1 MTFHDTISGHV
12 HSEGVFDFSQ
22 YFQFLVTT
30 ILVLG
35 LALSTVALVFN
46 EILYYEFSLKFYLIA
61 LSLLVLLEIIL
72 GNKSIK
78 ALCILTA
85 ILVLVSYS
93 VFISSSWFFPVSAII
108 LLHATQISLWSQLKI
123 VMSKTSPRIVFLYAW
138 SVIYVSASSYTRI
151 YADHFI
157 TRYLATLIVSTTMT
171 LILLITSSKLR
182 EFERVDSVVLDIA
195 GKITSKAEK
204 VVRISLNAENTI
216 LKIAGKIA
224 SRVKRSVEL
233 LFNTEFKSKIRD
245 AASRLFLP
253 IVKQL
258 DKAIVSL
265 ELLTA
270 RNFEIIFS
278 KLVKSTRILED
289 IVVEKIRVEIVKT
302 IRQLHYLFE
311 YSLAT
316 VSLILCLLILL
327 ALIVYVITAP

>member
-1 MTFHDTISGHV
+1 
-12 HSEGVFDFSQ
+12 
-22 YFQFLVTT
+22 
-30 ILVLG
+30 
-35 LALSTVALVFN
+35 
-46 EILYYEFSLKFYLIA
+46 
-61 LSLLVLLEIIL
+61 
-72 GNKSIK
+72 
-78 ALCILTA
+78 
-85 ILVLVSYS
+85 
-93 VFISSSWFFPVSAII
+93 
-108 LLHATQISLWSQLKI
+108 
-123 VMSKTSPRIVFLYAW
+123 
-138 SVIYVSASSYTRI
+138 
-151 YADHFI
+151 
-157 TRYLATLIVSTTMT
+157 MT